1 MGELLPSG
9 RIPQARPSIALLGVR
24 LLTQDS
30 ALEPPISWSRPREG
44 AVEISSRCVKSVTEK
59 VAAVART
66 RQLHCPR
73 ALSGVDRT
81 ACTDRAN
88 LAPNIRLAGPL
99 PGLPSA
105 SQTTRRQARTRTGL

>member
-59 VAAVART
+59 VAVVVRT
-66 RQLHCPR
+66 RQVHCPH
-73 ALSGVDRT
+73 ALSGVDRH
-81 ACTDRAN
+81 
-88 LAPNIRLAGPL
+88 
-99 PGLPSA
+99 GLY
-105 SQTTRRQARTRTGL
+105 

>member
-1 MGELLPSG
+1 
-9 RIPQARPSIALLGVR
+9 VR

-66 RQLHCPR
+66 RQLHCPH

-88 LAPNIRLAGPL
+88 LAPNIRLAGRSRGSL
-99 PGLPSA
+99 RH
-105 SQTTRRQARTRTGL
+105 RRLRGGKHGPELHQL